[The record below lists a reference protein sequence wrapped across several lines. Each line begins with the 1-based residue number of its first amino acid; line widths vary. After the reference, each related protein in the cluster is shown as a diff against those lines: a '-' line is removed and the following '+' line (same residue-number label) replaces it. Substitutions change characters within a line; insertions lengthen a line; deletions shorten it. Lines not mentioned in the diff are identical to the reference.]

1 LGLFQPDDR
10 RVIDLDGRRG
20 KRRPKLLGRG
30 RDEFLVYHPN
40 AAADGFSAE
49 VDSTKT
55 ARVRIDLTDA
65 PGVFRVEWYRALDG
79 VVQDAGPVDGGAPR
93 ELMAP
98 WQGQDGVLRLLR

>member
-1 LGLFQPDDR
+1 MNDP
-10 RVIDLDGRRG
+10 DGRQG
-20 KRRPKLLGRG
+20 KRRPKLMERG
-30 RDEFLVYHPN
+30 TDEFLVYHPN

-49 VDSTKT
+49 VDPTRT

-79 VVQDAGPVDGGAPR
+79 VARDAGTVDGGAPR

-98 WQGQDGVLRLLR
+98 WEGQDVVLRLLKDAAR